1 MDRVRSWRDS
11 AVLRQIKKYVL
22 IVLGCAVYGIGF
34 QFFCFPNRIISG
46 GVMGIAMIINAL
58 SGLPV
63 GVLTILMNVP
73 LFLVAWKHF
82 GLDFLIGSLVGM
94 LLMSVFVDLLAV
106 TGYSATSDPMLGAV
120 IGGVLKG
127 AGMGLVFCTGA
138 TTGGMDIVVKFL
150 RQRYNHLNFGTLMLV
165 IDVSVIVLYALI
177 LSAHNYESAM
187 YSLIAM
193 FVSTKVIDLLLYGL
207 DNSCIC
213 YIISGNSE
221 ALIREITSGRM
232 HRGVTVLEG
241 EGAYSHQKKHVIMCV
256 IKRNQIPEIRR
267 LVRSVDEHAFV
278 IMTDAKN
285 VFGNGFGNIA
295 EVR

>member
-1 MDRVRSWRDS
+1 MERARSWRDS

-46 GVMGIAMIINAL
+46 GVMGVAMIINAL

-256 IKRNQIPEIRR
+256 IKRNQIPEVRR

-278 IMTDAKN
+278 IMMDAKN

>member
-1 MDRVRSWRDS
+1 MSDKPSRKTNP
-11 AVLRQIKKYVL
+11 ALRQVKKYLL
-22 IVLGCAVYGIGF
+22 IVLGCAIYAVGF

-63 GVLTILMNVP
+63 GVLTILINVP
-73 LFLVAWKHF
+73 LFLLAWRHF

-94 LLMSVFVDLLAV
+94 LLMSVFVDVLAV
-106 TGYSATSDPMLGAV
+106 TGYVATSDPMLGAV

-127 AGMGLVFCTGA
+127 AGMGLVFCVGA

-150 RQRYNHLNFGTLMLV
+150 RQRYNYINFGTLMLV

-193 FVSTKVIDLLLYGL
+193 FVSTKVIDLLLYGI

-213 YIISGNSE
+213 YIISENSE
-221 ALIREITSGRM
+221 ALIREITSGHM

-241 EGAYSHQKKHVIMCV
+241 EGAYSHRKKQVIMCV
-256 IKRNQIPEIRR
+256 VKRNQIPEVRR
-267 LVRSVDEHAFV
+267 LVRGIDEQAFV

>member
-1 MDRVRSWRDS
+1 MERVRSWRDS

-94 LLMSVFVDLLAV
+94 LLMSVFVDLLSV

-256 IKRNQIPEIRR
+256 IKRNQIPEVRR

>member
-1 MDRVRSWRDS
+1 MSDKPSRKTNP
-11 AVLRQIKKYVL
+11 ALRQVKKYLL
-22 IVLGCAVYGIGF
+22 IVLGCAIYAVGF

-63 GVLTILMNVP
+63 GVLTILINVP
-73 LFLVAWKHF
+73 LFLLAWRHF

-94 LLMSVFVDLLAV
+94 LLMSVFVDVLAV
-106 TGYSATSDPMLGAV
+106 TGYVATSDPMLGAV

-127 AGMGLVFCTGA
+127 AGMGLVFCVGA

-150 RQRYNHLNFGTLMLV
+150 RQRYNYINFGTLMLV

-177 LSAHNYESAM
+177 LSANNYESAM

-193 FVSTKVIDLLLYGL
+193 FVSTKVIDLLLYGI

-213 YIISGNSE
+213 YIISENSE
-221 ALIREITSGRM
+221 ALIREITSGHM

-241 EGAYSHQKKHVIMCV
+241 EGAYSHRKKQVIMCV
-256 IKRNQIPEIRR
+256 VKRNQIPEVRR
-267 LVRSVDEHAFV
+267 LVRGIDEQAFV

>member
-1 MDRVRSWRDS
+1 MERARSWRDS

-46 GVMGIAMIINAL
+46 GVMGVAMIINAL

>member
-1 MDRVRSWRDS
+1 MSKLQEWQKNPAVRQ
-11 AVLRQIKKYVL
+11 VKKYAL
-22 IVLGCAVYGIGF
+22 IVFGCVIYAVGF
-34 QFFCFPNRIISG
+34 QFFCFPNHIISG
-46 GVMGIAMIINAL
+46 GVIGVAMIVNAL

-63 GVLTILMNVP
+63 GVLTIVMNVP
-73 LFLVAWKHF
+73 LFLIAWRHF

-94 LLMSVFVDLLAV
+94 TLSSVFVDLLAA
-106 TGYSATSDPMLGAV
+106 TGYAATGDPMLGAV

-127 AGMGLVFCTGA
+127 AGMGLIFCVGA
-138 TTGGMDIVVKFL
+138 TTGGMDIVIKLL
-150 RQRYNHLNFGTLMLV
+150 RQRYSHLNFGTVMLAVDVAV
-165 IDVSVIVLYALI
+165 ITLYALI
-177 LSAHNYESAM
+177 LSAGNYESAM

-193 FVSTKVIDLLLYGL
+193 FVSTKVIDLLLYGI

-213 YIISGNSE
+213 YIISENSE

-241 EGAYSHQKKHVIMCV
+241 EGAYSHRKKQVIMCV
-256 IKRNQIPEIRR
+256 VKRNQIPEVRR
-267 LVRSVDEHAFV
+267 LVRGIDEQAFV

>member
-1 MDRVRSWRDS
+1 MDEAKSWKNNP
-11 AVLRQIKKYVL
+11 ALNQVKKYAL
-22 IVLGCAVYGIGF
+22 IVLGAVIYAIGF
-34 QFFCFPNRIISG
+34 QFFCYPNRIISG
-46 GVMGIAMIINAL
+46 GVIGIAMIINAL

-63 GVLTILMNVP
+63 GVLTIVMNVP
-73 LFLVAWKHF
+73 LFVIAWRHF
-82 GLDFLIGSLVGM
+82 GLDFLVGSLVGM
-94 LLMSVFVDLLAV
+94 LLTSVFVDLLAV
-106 TGYSATSDPMLGAV
+106 SSYAATNDPMLGAV

-127 AGMGLVFCTGA
+127 AGMGLIFCVGA
-138 TTGGMDIVVKFL
+138 TTGGMDIVIKLL
-150 RQRYNHLNFGTLMLV
+150 RQKYSHLNFGTVMLAV
-165 IDVSVIVLYALI
+165 DVAVIVLYAAI

-193 FVSTKVIDLLLYGL
+193 FVSTKVIDLLLYGI

-213 YIISGNSE
+213 YIISENSE

-241 EGAYSHQKKHVIMCV
+241 EGAYSHRKKQVIMCV
-256 IKRNQIPEIRR
+256 VKRNQIPEVRR
-267 LVRSVDEHAFV
+267 LVRGIDEQAFV

>member
-1 MDRVRSWRDS
+1 MSEKK
-11 AVLRQIKKYVL
+11 AMLKNTLLTKIKKYIL
-22 IVLGCAVYGIGF
+22 IVLGCAVYALGF

-46 GVMGIAMIINAL
+46 GVMGIAMIVNAL

-73 LFLVAWKHF
+73 LFLIAWKHF

-106 TGYSATSDPMLGAV
+106 TGYAATDDPMLGAV

-127 AGMGLVFCTGA
+127 AGMGLVFCVGA
-138 TTGGMDIVVKFL
+138 TTGGMDIVIKLL
-150 RQRYNHLNFGTLMLV
+150 RQRWNHINFGTLMLI
-165 IDVSVIVLYALI
+165 IDVCVIVAYALI

-207 DNSCIC
+207 DNSCVC
-213 YIISGNSE
+213 YIISEDSK

-232 HRGVTVLEG
+232 HRGVTLLEG
-241 EGAYSHQKKHVIMCV
+241 EGAYSHRKKQIIMCV
-256 IKRNQIPEIRR
+256 VKRNQIPEIRR
-267 LVRSVDEHAFV
+267 LVRSIDEQAFV

>member
-1 MDRVRSWRDS
+1 MIKSKEWMQS
-11 AVLRQIKKYVL
+11 KVLRLVKKYLL
-22 IVLGCAVYGIGF
+22 IVLGCAVYGLGF
-34 QFFCFPNRIISG
+34 QFFCYPNQIISG

-58 SGLPV
+58 TGLPV
-63 GVLTILMNVP
+63 GVLTIVMNVP
-73 LFLVAWKHF
+73 LFLIAWKHF
-82 GLDFLIGSLVGM
+82 GLDFLVGSLVGM
-94 LLMSVFVDLLAV
+94 LLMSVFVDLLAM
-106 TGYSATSDPMLGAV
+106 TGYTATNDPMLGAV

-138 TTGGMDIVVKFL
+138 TTGGMDIVIKFL
-150 RQRYNHLNFGTLMLV
+150 RQKYNHLNFGTLMLI

-177 LSAHNYESAM
+177 LSAHNYEAAM

-213 YIISGNSE
+213 YIISENSE
-221 ALIREITSGRM
+221 ALIREITSGHM

-241 EGAYSHQKKHVIMCV
+241 EGAYSHRKKHVILCV
-256 IKRNQIPEIRR
+256 VKRNQIPELRR
-267 LVRSVDEHAFV
+267 LVRGIDAQAFV
-278 IMTDAKN
+278 IMSDAKN

>member
-1 MDRVRSWRDS
+1 MSNQIWKTSS
-11 AVLRQIKKYVL
+11 ALRQIKKYAL
-22 IVLGCAVYGIGF
+22 IVLGCAIYAVGF
-34 QFFCFPNRIISG
+34 QFFCFPNEIISG
-46 GVMGIAMIINAL
+46 GVVGVAMIINAL

-63 GVLTILMNVP
+63 GVLTILLNVP
-73 LFLVAWKHF
+73 LFLIAWKHF
-82 GLDFLIGSLVGM
+82 GLDFLLGSLVGM
-94 LLMSVFVDLLAV
+94 LLMSVFVDLLAA
-106 TGYSATSDPMLGAV
+106 TGYVATNDPMLGAV

-127 AGMGLVFCTGA
+127 AGMGLVFCVGA

-150 RQRYNHLNFGTLMLV
+150 RERYNHLNFGTLMLG
-165 IDVSVIVLYALI
+165 IDVSVITLYALI

-193 FVSTKVIDLLLYGL
+193 FVSTKVIDLLLYGI

-213 YIISGNSE
+213 FIISENSE

-232 HRGVTVLEG
+232 HRGVTLLEG
-241 EGAYSHQKKHVIMCV
+241 EGAYSHREKKVIMCV
-256 IKRNQIPEIRR
+256 VKRNQIPEVRR
-267 LVRSVDEHAFV
+267 LVRGIDETAFV

>member
-1 MDRVRSWRDS
+1 MGKLKSWQKS
-11 AVLRQIKKYVL
+11 PALRQIKKYVL
-22 IVLGCAVYGIGF
+22 IVLGCAIYGFGF
-34 QFFCFPNRIISG
+34 QFFCFPNQIISG
-46 GVMGIAMIINAL
+46 GVMGIAMIVNAV

-94 LLMSVFVDLLAV
+94 LLMSVFVDLLAIS
-106 TGYSATSDPMLGAV
+106 GYAATQDPMLGAV

-150 RQRYNHLNFGTLMLV
+150 RRRYNHINFGTLMLV
-165 IDVSVIVLYALI
+165 IDVSVITLYALI
-177 LSAHNYESAM
+177 LPEHNYEAAM

-207 DNSCIC
+207 DNSSIC
-213 YIISGNSE
+213 YIISAKSE
-221 ALIREITSGRM
+221 ALIAEITSGHM

-241 EGAYSHQKKHVIMCV
+241 EGAYSHAKKQVIMCV
-256 IKRNQIPEIRR
+256 VKRNQIPEIRR
-267 LVRSVDEHAFV
+267 LVRSIDDQAFV

>member
-1 MDRVRSWRDS
+1 MERARSWRDS
-11 AVLRQIKKYVL
+11 AVLRQINKYVL

-256 IKRNQIPEIRR
+256 IKRNQIPEVRR

>member
-1 MDRVRSWRDS
+1 MKNAKSWQDS

-22 IVLGCAVYGIGF
+22 IVLGCAIYGLGF

-256 IKRNQIPEIRR
+256 IKRNQIPEVRR

>member
-1 MDRVRSWRDS
+1 MSETRDWKTS
-11 AVLRQIKKYVL
+11 PALRLVKKYLL
-22 IVLGCAVYGIGF
+22 IVLGAAIYAIGF
-34 QFFCFPNRIISG
+34 QFFCYPNHIISG
-46 GVMGIAMIINAL
+46 GVIGIAMIINAL

-73 LFLVAWKHF
+73 LFLIAWKHF

-94 LLMSVFVDLLAV
+94 LLSSVFVDLLAASSYV
-106 TGYSATSDPMLGAV
+106 ATNDAMLGAV
-120 IGGVLKG
+120 IGGVIKG
-127 AGMGLVFCTGA
+127 AGMGLIFCVGA
-138 TTGGMDIVVKFL
+138 TTGGMDIVIKLL
-150 RQRYNHLNFGTLMLV
+150 RQKYSHLNFGTVMLV
-165 IDVSVIVLYALI
+165 VDVAVIALYAAI

-193 FVSTKVIDLLLYGL
+193 FASTKVIDLLLYGL

-213 YIISGNSE
+213 YIISENSE
-221 ALIREITSGRM
+221 ALIHEITSGRM

-241 EGAYSHQKKHVIMCV
+241 EGAYSHRKKHVIMCV
-256 IKRNQIPEIRR
+256 IKRNQIPEVRR
-267 LVRSVDEHAFV
+267 LVRGIDEQAFV

>member
-1 MDRVRSWRDS
+1 MSKLQEWQKNP
-11 AVLRQIKKYVL
+11 AVRQIKKYAL
-22 IVLGCAVYGIGF
+22 IVLGCVIYALGF
-34 QFFCFPNRIISG
+34 QFFCFPNHIISG
-46 GVMGIAMIINAL
+46 GVIGVAMIVNAL

-63 GVLTILMNVP
+63 GVLTIVMNVP
-73 LFLVAWKHF
+73 LFLIAWRHF

-94 LLMSVFVDLLAV
+94 TLSSVFVDLLAA
-106 TGYSATSDPMLGAV
+106 TGYAATGDPMLGAV

-127 AGMGLVFCTGA
+127 AGMGLIFCVGA
-138 TTGGMDIVVKFL
+138 TTGGMDIVIKLL
-150 RQRYNHLNFGTLMLV
+150 RQRYSHLNFGTVMLAVDVAV
-165 IDVSVIVLYALI
+165 ITLYALI
-177 LSAHNYESAM
+177 LSAGNYESAM

-193 FVSTKVIDLLLYGL
+193 FVSTKVIDLLLYGI

-213 YIISGNSE
+213 YIISENSE

-241 EGAYSHQKKHVIMCV
+241 EGAYSHRKKQVIMCV
-256 IKRNQIPEIRR
+256 VKRNQIPEVRR
-267 LVRSVDEHAFV
+267 LVRGIDEQAFV

>member
-1 MDRVRSWRDS
+1 MERARSWRDS

-46 GVMGIAMIINAL
+46 GVMGVAMIINAL

-256 IKRNQIPEIRR
+256 IKRNQIPEVRR

>member
-1 MDRVRSWRDS
+1 MSIKQAWKTNPFIHGV
-11 AVLRQIKKYVL
+11 KKYFL
-22 IVLGCAVYGIGF
+22 IVLGCAIYAIGF
-34 QFFCFPNRIISG
+34 QFFCYPNQIISG
-46 GVMGIAMIINAL
+46 GVIGVAMIINAL

-73 LFLVAWKHF
+73 LFLIAWRHF

-94 LLMSVFVDLLAV
+94 VLMSVFVDLLAV
-106 TGYSATSDPMLGAV
+106 TGYAVTDDPMLGAV

-127 AGMGLVFCTGA
+127 AGMGLIFCVGA
-138 TTGGMDIVVKFL
+138 SSGGMDIVIKLL
-150 RQRYNHLNFGTLMLV
+150 RQKYNHINFGTLMLI
-165 IDVSVIVLYALI
+165 IDVGVIVLYALI

-193 FVSTKVIDLLLYGL
+193 FASTKVIDLLLYGL
-207 DNSCIC
+207 DNSSVCF
-213 YIISGNSE
+213 IISAKSE
-221 ALIREITSGRM
+221 ELIAEITSGRM

-241 EGAYSHQKKHVIMCV
+241 EGAYSHMKKQVIMCV
-256 IKRNQIPEIRR
+256 VKRSQIPEVRR
-267 LVRSVDEHAFV
+267 LIRSIDEQAFV
-278 IMTDAKN
+278 IMTEAKN

>member
-1 MDRVRSWRDS
+1 MSENQSWKNS
-11 AVLRQIKKYVL
+11 PALRMVKKYLL
-22 IVLGCAVYGIGF
+22 IVLGCAIYAVGF

-63 GVLTILMNVP
+63 GVLTILINVP
-73 LFLVAWKHF
+73 LFLIAWRHF

-94 LLMSVFVDLLAV
+94 LLMSVFVDVLAV
-106 TGYSATSDPMLGAV
+106 TGYVATSDPMLGAV

-127 AGMGLVFCTGA
+127 AGMGLVFCVGA
-138 TTGGMDIVVKFL
+138 TTGGMDIVIKFL
-150 RQRYNHLNFGTLMLV
+150 RQRYNHINFGTLMLV

-193 FVSTKVIDLLLYGL
+193 YVSTKVIDLLLYGI
-207 DNSCIC
+207 DNSCVC
-213 YIISGNSE
+213 TIISENSE
-221 ALIREITSGRM
+221 ALIREITSGHM

-241 EGAYSHQKKHVIMCV
+241 EGAYSHRRKQVIMCV
-256 IKRNQIPEIRR
+256 VKRNQIPELRR
-267 LVRSVDEHAFV
+267 LVRGIDEQAFV

>member
-1 MDRVRSWRDS
+1 MERARSWRDS

-46 GVMGIAMIINAL
+46 GVMGVAMIINAL

-221 ALIREITSGRM
+221 ALIREITLGRM

-256 IKRNQIPEIRR
+256 IKRNQIPEVRR

>member
-1 MDRVRSWRDS
+1 MERARSWRDS

-256 IKRNQIPEIRR
+256 IKRNQIPEVRR

-278 IMTDAKN
+278 IMMDAKN

>member
-1 MDRVRSWRDS
+1 MGETRNWKKNP
-11 AVLRQIKKYVL
+11 VLRQLKKYLL
-22 IVLGCAVYGIGF
+22 IVLGCAVYAVGF
-34 QFFCFPNRIISG
+34 QFFCFPNEIISG
-46 GVMGIAMIINAL
+46 GVVGIAMILNAL

-63 GVLTILMNVP
+63 GVLTILLNVP
-73 LFLVAWKHF
+73 LFVVAWKHF
-82 GLDFLIGSLVGM
+82 GLDFLLGSLAGM
-94 LLMSVFVDLLAV
+94 LLMSVMVDLLAT
-106 TGYSATSDPMLGAV
+106 TGYVATSDPMLGAV

-127 AGMGLVFCTGA
+127 AGMGLVFCVGA

-150 RQRYNHLNFGTLMLV
+150 RQRYNHINFGTIMLA
-165 IDVSVIVLYALI
+165 IDVSVITLYALI

-193 FVSTKVIDLLLYGL
+193 FASTKVIDLLLYGM

-213 YIISGNSE
+213 YIISENSE
-221 ALIREITSGRM
+221 ALIREITSGHM

-241 EGAYSHQKKHVIMCV
+241 EGAYSHRKKQVIMCV
-256 IKRNQIPEIRR
+256 IKRNQIPEVRR
-267 LVRSVDEHAFV
+267 LVRGIDEQAFV

-285 VFGNGFGNIA
+285 VFGNGFGSIA

>member
-1 MDRVRSWRDS
+1 MSENQSWKNS
-11 AVLRQIKKYVL
+11 PALRMVKKYLL
-22 IVLGCAVYGIGF
+22 IVLGCAIYAVGF

-63 GVLTILMNVP
+63 GVLTILINVP
-73 LFLVAWKHF
+73 LFLIAWRHF

-94 LLMSVFVDLLAV
+94 LLMSVFVDVLAV
-106 TGYSATSDPMLGAV
+106 TGYVATSDPMLGAV

-127 AGMGLVFCTGA
+127 AGMGLVFCV
-138 TTGGMDIVVKFL
+138 DIVIKFL
-150 RQRYNHLNFGTLMLV
+150 RQRYNHITFGTLMLV

-193 FVSTKVIDLLLYGL
+193 YVSTKVIDLLLYGI
-207 DNSCIC
+207 DNSCVC
-213 YIISGNSE
+213 TIISENSE
-221 ALIREITSGRM
+221 ALIREITSGHM

-241 EGAYSHQKKHVIMCV
+241 EGAYSHRRKQVIMCV
-256 IKRNQIPEIRR
+256 VKRNQIPELRR
-267 LVRSVDEHAFV
+267 LVRGIDEQAFV

>member
-1 MDRVRSWRDS
+1 MGKLKSWQKS
-11 AVLRQIKKYVL
+11 PALRQIKKYVL
-22 IVLGCAVYGIGF
+22 IVLGCAIYGFGF
-34 QFFCFPNRIISG
+34 QFFCFPNQIISG
-46 GVMGIAMIINAL
+46 GVMGIAMIVNAV

-94 LLMSVFVDLLAV
+94 LLMSVFVDLLAIS
-106 TGYSATSDPMLGAV
+106 GYAATQDPMLGAV

-150 RQRYNHLNFGTLMLV
+150 RRRYNHINFGTLMLV
-165 IDVSVIVLYALI
+165 IDVSVITLYALI
-177 LSAHNYESAM
+177 LPEHNYEAAM

-207 DNSCIC
+207 DNSSIC
-213 YIISGNSE
+213 YIISAKSE
-221 ALIREITSGRM
+221 ALIAEITSGHM

-241 EGAYSHQKKHVIMCV
+241 EGAYSHAKKQVIMCV
-256 IKRNQIPEIRR
+256 VKRNQIPELRR
-267 LVRSVDEHAFV
+267 LVRSIDDQAFV

>member
-1 MDRVRSWRDS
+1 MSEKQSWKNS
-11 AVLRQIKKYVL
+11 PALRMVKKYLL
-22 IVLGCAVYGIGF
+22 IVLGCAIYAVGF

-63 GVLTILMNVP
+63 GVLTILINVP
-73 LFLVAWKHF
+73 LFLIAWRHF

-94 LLMSVFVDLLAV
+94 LLMSVFVDVLAV
-106 TGYSATSDPMLGAV
+106 TGYVATSDPMLGAV

-127 AGMGLVFCTGA
+127 AGIGLVFCVGA
-138 TTGGMDIVVKFL
+138 TTGGMDIVIKFL
-150 RQRYNHLNFGTLMLV
+150 RQRYNHINFGTLMLV

-193 FVSTKVIDLLLYGL
+193 YVSTKVIDLLLYGL
-207 DNSCIC
+207 DNSCVC
-213 YIISGNSE
+213 YIISENSE
-221 ALIREITSGRM
+221 ALIQEITSGRV

-241 EGAYSHQKKHVIMCV
+241 EGAYSHRKKHVILCV
-256 IKRNQIPEIRR
+256 VKRNQIPELRR
-267 LVRSVDEHAFV
+267 LVRSIDEQAFV

>member
-1 MDRVRSWRDS
+1 MSESKAWKNNP
-11 AVLRQIKKYVL
+11 VLRQGKKYLL
-22 IVLGCAVYGIGF
+22 IVLGCAIYAFGF
-34 QFFCFPNRIISG
+34 QFFCYPNQIISG
-46 GVMGIAMIINAL
+46 GVMGVAMIINAL

-73 LFLVAWKHF
+73 LFLIAWRRF
-82 GLDFLIGSLVGM
+82 GLDFLLGSLAGM

-106 TGYSATSDPMLGAV
+106 TGYTATNDPMLGAV

-127 AGMGLVFCTGA
+127 AGMGIVFSTGA
-138 TTGGMDIVVKFL
+138 TTGGMDIVIKLL
-150 RQRYNHLNFGTLMLV
+150 RQKYNYLNFGTLMLG
-165 IDVSVIVLYALI
+165 IDVSVIILYALI
-177 LSAHNYESAM
+177 LSANNYESAM

-193 FVSTKVIDLLLYGL
+193 FVSTKVIDLILYGL
-207 DNSCIC
+207 DNSTIC
-213 YIISGNSE
+213 YIISAKSE
-221 ALIREITSGRM
+221 ALIAEITSGRM

-241 EGAYSHQKKHVIMCV
+241 EGAYSHEKKQVIMCV

-267 LVRSVDEHAFV
+267 LVRGIDEQAFV

-295 EVR
+295 EVN

>member
-1 MDRVRSWRDS
+1 MKENKRP
-11 AVLRQIKKYVL
+11 AAKKLWKLLWKYFL
-22 IVLGCAVYGIGF
+22 IVLGSFLFGF
-34 QFFCFPNRIISG
+34 AFQAFLFPNNIVSG
-46 GVMGIAMIINAL
+46 GLTGIAMILNTFTGWPI
-58 SGLPV
+58 GLTV
-63 GVLTILMNVP
+63 IVLNVP
-73 LFLVAWKHF
+73 LSLIAWRHF

-94 LLMSVFVDLLAV
+94 LLMSVAVDLLAT
-106 TGYSATSDPMLGAV
+106 TGYQATADPMLGAV
-120 IGGVLKG
+120 IGGVFKG
-127 AGMGLVFCTGA
+127 AGMGLVFCVGA
-138 TTGGMDIVVKFL
+138 TTGGMDIVVKLL
-150 RQRYNHLNFGTLMLV
+150 RQRYSHLNFGTLMLA
-165 IDVSVIVLYALI
+165 IDVSVITLYALI

-187 YSLIAM
+187 YSLISM

-256 IKRNQIPEIRR
+256 IKRNQIPEVRR
-267 LVRSVDEHAFV
+267 LVRSIDEQAFV
-278 IMTDAKN
+278 IMSDAKN

>member
-1 MDRVRSWRDS
+1 MKELQSWKKS
-11 AVLRQIKKYVL
+11 PILKQTKKYLL
-22 IVLGCAVYGIGF
+22 IVLGCAIYAFGF
-34 QFFCFPNRIISG
+34 QFFCYPNQIISG
-46 GVMGIAMIINAL
+46 GVIGIAMIVNAL
-58 SGLPV
+58 SRLPV

-73 LFLVAWKHF
+73 LFLIAWRHF

-94 LLMSVFVDLLAV
+94 VLMSVFVDLLAV
-106 TGYSATSDPMLGAV
+106 TGYAATDDPMLGAV

-127 AGMGLVFCTGA
+127 VGMGLIFCVGA
-138 TTGGMDIVVKFL
+138 SSGGMDIVVKLL
-150 RQRYNHLNFGTLMLV
+150 RQKYNHINFGTLMLI

-193 FVSTKVIDLLLYGL
+193 FASTKVIDLLLYGL
-207 DNSCIC
+207 DNSSIC
-213 YIISGNSE
+213 FIISAKSE
-221 ALIREITSGRM
+221 ALIEEITSGRM

-241 EGAYSHQKKHVIMCV
+241 EGAYSHTKKHVIMCV
-256 IKRNQIPEIRR
+256 IKRSQIPEVRR
-267 LVRSVDEHAFV
+267 LIRSIDEQAFV
-278 IMTDAKN
+278 IMTEAKN

>member
-1 MDRVRSWRDS
+1 MERARSWRDS

-46 GVMGIAMIINAL
+46 GVMGVAMIINAL

-63 GVLTILMNVP
+63 GVMTILMNVP

-256 IKRNQIPEIRR
+256 IKRNQIPEVRR

-278 IMTDAKN
+278 IMMDAKN

>member
-1 MDRVRSWRDS
+1 MGETRNWKKNP
-11 AVLRQIKKYVL
+11 VLRQLKKYLL
-22 IVLGCAVYGIGF
+22 IVLGCAIYAVGF
-34 QFFCFPNRIISG
+34 QFFCFPNEIISG
-46 GVMGIAMIINAL
+46 GVVGIAMILNAL

-63 GVLTILMNVP
+63 GVLTILLNVP
-73 LFLVAWKHF
+73 LFVVAWKHF
-82 GLDFLIGSLVGM
+82 GLDFLLGSLAGM
-94 LLMSVFVDLLAV
+94 LLMSVMVDLLAT
-106 TGYSATSDPMLGAV
+106 TGYVATSDPMLGAV

-127 AGMGLVFCTGA
+127 AGMGLVFCVGA

-150 RQRYNHLNFGTLMLV
+150 RQRYNHINFGTIMLA
-165 IDVSVIVLYALI
+165 IDVSVITLYALI

-193 FVSTKVIDLLLYGL
+193 FASTKVIDLLLYGM

-213 YIISGNSE
+213 YIISENSE
-221 ALIREITSGRM
+221 ALIREITSGHM

-241 EGAYSHQKKHVIMCV
+241 EGAYSHRKKQVIMCV
-256 IKRNQIPEIRR
+256 IKRNQIPEVRR
-267 LVRSVDEHAFV
+267 LVRGIDEQAFV

-285 VFGNGFGNIA
+285 VFGNGFGSIA